1 MIRRVAALLAGS
13 LLIGACSPG
22 AREAEPFEGIWQ
34 SEGWGTFLLIQGG
47 DVEIFEHSAAH
58 CLSVA
63 TGGARG
69 IGEVLSFEGDRLVM
83 RDSDREI
90 RFDPIEVLPIQ
101 CADASG
107 SNDPEIAVEVLVT
120 TIEEQYIGD
129 LDSGWQGRQAEVVTR
144 AGGADER
151 TLFDLMTGLLEPL
164 GLGVGI
170 GVGDEIWPPLPLF
183 DPPGGLETGGAGGF
197 AAGMLEEGVGYLGLA
212 RVGPFASNAA
222 ESERLA
228 GEAIDAAL
236 RGDAVILDLRAAA
249 GGVIGDALL
258 IATRIVPEA
267 GEVARLE
274 ARAGDGVVAAGS
286 LTVAPVPTGTFDG
299 DVYVLVGPETR
310 GVAELLAHVLG
321 EMDSV
326 TTIGAATFGDPS
338 PPLIRFLPNGW
349 SFAVPNLRVVGPDGA
364 HLGAVLPDVEAI
376 DPLAEAIRL
385 AG

>member
-1 MIRRVAALLAGS
+1 MIRRVAALLAAS
-13 LLIGACSPG
+13 LLVAACSPG

-47 DVEIFEHSAAH
+47 DVEIFEHSANH

-90 RFDPIEVLPIQ
+90 RFDRIDVLPIE

-107 SNDPEIAVEVLVT
+107 SDDPQLAVEVLT
-120 TIEEQYIGD
+120 ATFEEQYVGE
-129 LDSGWQGRQAEVVTR
+129 LDAGWDERRAEVL
-144 AGGADER
+144 ANAAAADER
-151 TLFDLMTGLLEPL
+151 ALFDLLTGLLSPL
-164 GLGVGI
+164 ELGVGI
-170 GVGDEIWPPLPLF
+170 GVGEEIWPPLPPF
-183 DPPGGLETGGAGGF
+183 DPPEGLETGGAGGF
-197 AAGMLEEGVGYLGLA
+197 ATGMLDERVGYLGLA

-222 ESERLA
+222 ESERLS

-236 RGDAVILDLRAAA
+236 RGDVVIVDLRAAA

-258 IATRIVPEA
+258 MATRIVPEA
-267 GEVARLE
+267 GVVGTLE
-274 ARAGDGVVAAGS
+274 ARAGDGSVAAGS
-286 LTVAPVPTGTFDG
+286 LTVTPVPTGTFDG
-299 DVYVLVGPETR
+299 VVYVLVGPETR
-310 GVAELLAHVLG
+310 GVGELLAHVLG
-321 EMDSV
+321 EVDSV
-326 TTIGAATFGDPS
+326 TTIGADTFGDPS

-349 SFAVPNLRVVGPDGA
+349 SFAVPNLRLVGP
-364 HLGAVLPDVEAI
+364 LGGELGPVHPDI
-376 DPLAEAIRL
+376 QSSDPLAEAIRL